1 MDTIHIEK
9 RTFPVLDMSCAACA
23 ARVDKTLNGQPGV
36 RTASV
41 NYAAATATVEY
52 DTAQCSPEQLKA
64 ALQAAGYDLLV
75 GDDRKQLEDR
85 AEQAHDE
92 KYRRLRQRT
101 VWAIVLALPVAVIGM
116 FFMHTPYADL
126 ISWALSTPVVLW
138 LGRDFHRNAWRQ
150 LRHGTAN
157 MDTLVSNSTLIAY
170 VFSLFNMLFPEFWT
184 ARGVE
189 PHVYFEAAS
198 VIIAFILLGR
208 LLEERAKGSTS
219 TAIRKLMGL
228 QPRTVTI
235 VDDRGET
242 REISIDDLQRG
253 QTVSVRPGE
262 RIAVDGTIVSGSS
275 YIDESMLSGEPVPVA
290 KREGSHVFAGTI
302 NQRGSFRF
310 RAEKV
315 GADTVLAHII
325 RMVQDAQGSKAPVQ
339 RLVDRIAAIFVP
351 TIIGIA
357 LLSFAL
363 WWALAPSDGFTHGL
377 LALVTVLIIACPC
390 ALGLATPTA
399 IMVGIGK
406 GAEHGILIKDAESLE
421 AARQIDSILLDKTGT
436 VTEGHPTVTEM
447 TWAEDSPAGLPDIFF
462 SLEKQSEHPL
472 AEAVVGHIQ
481 GRELPVQD
489 FESLTGMGAKA
500 VCQGQTYY
508 AGNLKL
514 LERNG
519 IPTDERL
526 TRTAERMSAAGQT
539 VIYFA
544 DTKKTW
550 AVAAISDRIKKTSR
564 QTVAELQAMGI
575 EVYML
580 TGDQA
585 PAAARIADDAGIRHY
600 RAGVSPQDKA
610 DFVAALQREGHRV
623 AMVGDGINDSA
634 ALARADL
641 SIAMGRGSDIAM
653 DVAQMTLI
661 SSDLTRIPEAIRLSA
676 RTVRTIRQNLFW
688 AFIYN
693 IIGVPVAAGALYPLC
708 GFLLN
713 PMIAGAAMAMSSV
726 SVVTN
731 SLRLKRAG
739 LRHEETDISKPY
751 TDMKKEYKVEGMMC
765 NHCRMHVEKALNSIE
780 GVNATVTLDPPVA
793 VIEFSGDAKPLED
806 LQAVLAEEGYKIS
819 EM

>member
-1 MDTIHIEK
+1 MG
-9 RTFPVLDMSCAACA
+9 MSCAACA

-85 AEQAHDE
+85 AEQVHDE

-101 VWAIVLALPVAVIGM
+101 VWAIILALPVAVIGM
-116 FFMHTPYADL
+116 FFMHMPYANL

-138 LGRDFHRNAWRQ
+138 LGWDFHRNAWRQ

-184 ARGVE
+184 VRGVE
-189 PHVYFEAAS
+189 PHVYFEASS

-208 LLEERAKGSTS
+208 LLEERAKGNTS

-228 QPRTVTI
+228 QPRTVNV

-242 REISIDDLQRG
+242 HEISIDDLQRG

-275 YIDESMLSGEPVPVA
+275 YVDESMLSGEPAPVA
-290 KREGSHVFAGTI
+290 KREGAHVFAGTI
-302 NQRGSFRF
+302 NQRGAFRF

-315 GADTVLAHII
+315 GADTVLSHII

-351 TIIGIA
+351 AIIGIA

-406 GAEHGILIKDAESLE
+406 AAEHGILIKDAESLE
-421 AARQIDSILLDKTGT
+421 TARKIDTVVLDKTGT
-436 VTEGHPTVTEM
+436 LTDGHPTASGIFWE
-447 TWAEDSPAGLPDIFF
+447 EDGAANLSDILY
-462 SLEKQSEHPL
+462 SIEKHSEHPL
-472 AEAVVGHIQ
+472 AEAIVKHVQ
-481 GRELPVQD
+481 GREVPI
-489 FESLTGMGAKA
+489 TGFKSITGWGVKGCHGGKMYFVGNRRLIDEHHISVSQKLNEMADLMNKMGATI
-500 VCQGQTYY
+500 V
-508 AGNLKL
+508 
-514 LERNG
+514 
-519 IPTDERL
+519 
-526 TRTAERMSAAGQT
+526 
-539 VIYFA
+539 YFA
-544 DTKKTW
+544 NEKEAL
-550 AVAAISDRIKKTSR
+550 AVIPIGDCIKETAVG
-564 QTVAELQAMGI
+564 TVTELDKMGI
-575 EVYML
+575 TACIL
-580 TGDQA
+580 SGDSSYA
-585 PAAARIADDAGIRHY
+585 VDSVATSVGIFHY
-600 RAGVSPQDKA
+600 EAEATPKDKVAFIEKLQRAGRK
-610 DFVAALQREGHRV
+610 V

-653 DVAQMTLI
+653 DVAQMTII
-661 SSDLTRIPEAIRLSA
+661 SSDPYKIPVAIQLSA

-693 IIGVPVAAGALYPLC
+693 IIGVPIAAGALYPLC

-726 SVVTN
+726 CVVTN
-731 SLRLKRAG
+731 SLRLKRFS
-739 LRHEETDISKPY
+739 LQHEETEISKFY
-751 TDMKKEYKVEGMMC
+751 AKMKKEYKVEGMMC
-765 NHCRMHVEKALNSIE
+765 DHCRAHVEKALNNIS
-780 GVNATVTLDPPVA
+780 GVNAIVTLDPPVA
-793 VIEFSGDAKPLED
+793 VIEFSGDVVPLEE
-806 LQAVLAEEGYKIS
+806 LQAALAGEGYKIS